1 MNELDGFDL
10 EVLWRIIDEGST
22 PAIAAIAYFIWK
34 LDKNLS
40 IFITEIKA
48 LAKVRDKK
56 LDDIAENVDGVI
68 KRLAGIEDEK

>member
-1 MNELDGFDL
+1 MNELNEFDL

-22 PAIAAIAYFIWK
+22 PAIAAIAYFIWR
-34 LDKNLS
+34 LDKSLS
-40 IFITEIKA
+40 LFIGEIKA

-68 KRLAGIEDEK
+68 KRLAGIEDAE